1 MTSISG
7 TSRRRLSAGRLFR
20 PIVLLLVALPWVVLP
35 LWLLLVNSAKPL
47 NEASS
52 LSLSLPAKWAL
63 GDNYSTVIREGH
75 YVQALTNSLL
85 VIVPTLL
92 VVVLLGSMAAWAYAR
107 SSSLWMKIT
116 YSLTVL
122 SVLLPPAIL
131 PTVYELQTL
140 HVDGSRL
147 GYFLVMTGTRM
158 GTVVFL
164 STGFIR
170 ALPRDLEEAA
180 LTDGANRLQVYR
192 IIILPLMVP
201 VLLVGSVILIIST
214 WNDFFFASFLLQGS
228 DRATLPLALYQFAS
242 ASTDVSAMRWNLIF
256 AHVVLTSLPLILL
269 YLLVQRRVVGGLSE
283 GGIKG

>member
-1 MTSISG
+1 MTSISK
-7 TSRRRLSAGRLFR
+7 TSRRLIR

-47 NEASS
+47 SEASS

-63 GDNYSTVIREGH
+63 GDNYSTVLGEGH
-75 YVQALTNSLL
+75 YGRALTNSLL
-85 VIVPTLL
+85 VIVPTL
-92 VVVLLGSMAAWAYAR
+92 VVVVVLGSMAAWAYAR
-107 SSSLWMKIT
+107 SSSLPMKIA

-122 SVLLPPAIL
+122 SILLPPAIL

-140 HVDGSRL
+140 HIDGTRL
-147 GYFLVMTGTRM
+147 GYFLVMTGTRI

-164 STGFIR
+164 ATGFIK

-192 IIILPLMVP
+192 IIILPLLVP
-201 VLLVGSVILIIST
+201 VLLVGCVILIIST

-228 DRATLPLALYQFAS
+228 ERATLPLALYQFAS
-242 ASTDVSAMRWNLIF
+242 ASTDVNAMRWNLIF
-256 AHVVLTSLPLILL
+256 AHIVLTSLPLILL